1 MELLLFRHGIA
12 IDREDPDCPP
22 EEQRQLTPE
31 GEQRTR
37 ESALGLKALGLRP
50 DRVFSS
56 PLLRTLQTAAIAAE
70 LLGRGQRPLAVVEW
84 PELAYWVDPA
94 VALERLAELDTEQVM
109 LVGHRPHL
117 DLLLAAAIG
126 GDGEPFT
133 VLKKSGAALVDWSPP
148 GGELRW
154 LLTPA
159 ILRRLGDGAPR

>member
-1 MELLLFRHGIA
+1 MEVLLLRHGIA

-31 GEQRTR
+31 GEARTR
-37 ESALGLKALGLRP
+37 EVALGLRQLGCAP
-50 DRVFSS
+50 VLIASS
-56 PLLRTLQTAAIAAE
+56 PLLRTLQTAEIAAAV
-70 LLGRGQRPLAVVEW
+70 LGRDARGVEEW
-84 PELAYWVDPA
+84 PELAYWVDPERT
-94 VALERLAELDTEQVM
+94 LERLAGLKARQVL

-117 DLLLAAAIG
+117 DLLLATALG

-133 VLKKSGAALVDWSPP
+133 ALKKAGAALFDWQPG

-159 ILRRLGDGAPR
+159 ILRRLGGAE

>member
-1 MELLLFRHGIA
+1 VELILFRHGIA

-22 EEQRQLTPE
+22 EEQRQLTEE

-37 ESALGLKALGLRP
+37 EAALGLKALGLAP
-50 DRVFSS
+50 ERVLSS

-70 LLGRGQRPLAVVEW
+70 VLGRAARPLAVEEW
-84 PELAYWVDPA
+84 PELAYWVDPELTLA
-94 VALERLAELDTEQVM
+94 RLGALREEQVL

-117 DLLLAAAIG
+117 DALLAAAMG
-126 GDGEPFT
+126 GNGEPFT
-133 VLKKSGAALVDWSPP
+133 VLKKAGAALIDWSPP

-159 ILRRLGDGAPR
+159 ILRRLGGVT

>member
-1 MELLLFRHGIA
+1 MEVLLLRHGIA

-31 GEQRTR
+31 GELRTH
-37 ESALGLKALGLRP
+37 EVALGLRELGLRP
-50 DRVFSS
+50 ELIASS

-70 LLGRGQRPLAVVEW
+70 VLVQDAREVEEW

-94 VALERLAELDTEQVM
+94 LTLERLAGLKARQVL

-117 DLLLAAAIG
+117 DLVLAAALG
-126 GDGEPFT
+126 GDGQPFT
-133 VLKKSGAALVDWSPP
+133 ALKKAGAALFDWRAD

-154 LLTPA
+154 LLTPG
-159 ILRRLGDGAPR
+159 ILRRIGGADSHG